1 MFGERNTKAIKDFFL
16 YNKKDAA
23 TTESIRLEGIRQLK
37 EQRYIEANGGYFL
50 TRVPE
55 YAIDKFDEYP
65 YAVLTNIVDTESRQD
80 VPVTFATCE
89 FICKTH
95 EEAEE
100 KAAMLQVLMDHYH
113 PARHAGFNPAAIP
126 RTAVFKL
133 KVESIN
139 GKRKELKREEK

>member
-100 KAAMLQVLMDHYH
+100 KAAMLTECRIIDRRIENLS
-113 PARHAGFNPAAIP
+113 
-126 RTAVFKL
+126 
-133 KVESIN
+133 ESHSHVDRGHMHIR
-139 GKRKELKREEK
+139 G